1 MRPREHISARR
12 RIAGLS
18 LIELLVAIVLLAILG
33 AGFMAMY
40 GDVTRHNAAGEQAAP
55 MTWVAQGVMEYE
67 LLQTKSATGKP
78 VVLSNAAF
86 GPYVANATV
95 AIAAT
100 KTVGGGKKPI
110 TPITY
115 YAYLVTVTVTC
126 ASGACTPMVL
136 TSYVYTT

>member
-67 LLQTKSATGKP
+67 LLQTQTKSATGKP

-95 AIAAT
+95 ATAAT
-100 KTVGGGKKPI
+100 KTVGGKKK
-110 TPITY
+110 PITY

>member
-55 MTWVAQGVMEYE
+55 MTWVAQGVMESE
-67 LLQTKSATGKP
+67 LLYTEFGPPNEPPP
-78 VVLSNAAF
+78 VSNAKF

-95 AIAAT
+95 ATAAT
-100 KTVGGGKKPI
+100 KTVGGKKK
-110 TPITY
+110 PITY